1 MTKIVRICFTH
12 KKQLKKMSFDIFFYD
27 FFVTFSINGKADI
40 SH

>member
-12 KKQLKKMSFDIFFYD
+12 KKMRKKSFDLFIYD
-27 FFVTFSINGKADI
+27 FFVTFSKNGKADI